1 MTLLQQIIMRTDVT
15 AGATTSVR
23 TRLELLRTGER
34 NLLLFLGVRIDHML
48 IITRSSQRLGCSNIF
63 LVVFFLSIVH
73 DTECKRGLLFV
84 FFREKQLHI
93 PKTSSRPQ
101 P

>member
-15 AGATTSVR
+15 AGATTSSVR

-84 FFREKQLHI
+84 FFFSGKAVTH
-93 PKTSSRPQ
+93 P
-101 P
+101 